1 VPFYL
6 QKTRVYIDF
15 LKDTLQ
21 RSIPLHAWEYS
32 VLCVRACTPL
42 LVLSFFYETGGGR
55 LACSEG
61 VRVWTQDLERHAAP
75 YREPDTS
82 SENCI
87 SVCLFYRILQQLSSL
102 YVATAKALHTHS
114 FGRERE
120 SR

>member
-1 VPFYL
+1 
-6 QKTRVYIDF
+6 
-15 LKDTLQ
+15 
-21 RSIPLHAWEYS
+21 
-32 VLCVRACTPL
+32 
-42 LVLSFFYETGGGR
+42 

-120 SR
+120 RESR